1 MTINTVNTGSNDF
14 QAALGIDPASS
25 TAAKAK
31 SSPTLGQDEF
41 LKLMI
46 AQFKNQDPFKPL
58 ASGEF
63 LSQLAQFSTVSG
75 VQDLQ
80 TSFKAMSTSLVSNQ
94 ALQASSLLGRSVLVK
109 RSDGLLAA
117 GGTISGAVDVPSS
130 VTSVV
135 VSVTDQNGQLVQQ
148 LGLGAHTKGLA
159 EFTWDGKLAT
169 GAAAAP
175 GIYTMTAQTLVSGS
189 KQAAADVLTSARV
202 ESVTIGADQS
212 GLTLSLEGLGDIA
225 FSDVRQI
232 K

>member
-1 MTINTVNTGSNDF
+1 MTISTVNNGTSDF
-14 QAALGIDPASS
+14 QGALGLDS
-25 TAAKAK
+25 TTSTISKAK
-31 SSPTLGQDEF
+31 DRQNLGQDDF

-46 AQFKNQDPFKPL
+46 TQFKNQDPFKPL

-80 TSFKAMSTSLVSNQ
+80 SSFRAMSTSLVSNQ

-130 VTSVV
+130 ATSVV
-135 VSVTDQNGQLVQQ
+135 VSITNQNGQLVQQ
-148 LGLGAHTKGLA
+148 LELGAHARGLA

-169 GAAAAP
+169 GAAAEP
-175 GIYTMTAQTLVSGS
+175 GIYTMTAQTLGSGS
-189 KQAAADVLTSARV
+189 QQIAASVLTTARV
-202 ESVTIGADQS
+202 QSVTIGADQS